1 MKKICAIIILEVIA
15 INSFCIT
22 PREVSINNNV
32 NRILPTPHKESESQ
46 KPPDIPDDFLTR
58 EYSDEF
64 KTAVREDILRRLDEE
79 NGFAEEFKKV
89 TRVLDD
95 DTVREIAYSKYSQ
108 KPEFMKRVAEAEEE
122 NKRYNLFP
130 LFVGGTVCLIIILLG
145 VLVYVCLKIKSLKP
159 IKRIQPKITKMKEN
173 MGTFFTSLAQLDK
186 FSRSDKKRIAVSFA
200 LGIIVG
206 ASIVYLLTN
215 RYVSYPSYRSCI
227 VRMDRLTGKTEIA
240 SAYNPEGG
248 WMEVKKSKR

>member
-32 NRILPTPHKESESQ
+32 NRIFPTPHKESESQ

-130 LFVGGTVCLIIILLG
+130 LFVG
-145 VLVYVCLKIKSLKP
+145 YVCLKIKSLKP
-159 IKRIQPKITKMKEN
+159 IKRIQPKITKMKED

>member
-32 NRILPTPHKESESQ
+32 NRIFPTPHKESESQ

-159 IKRIQPKITKMKEN
+159 IKRIQPKITKMKED

>member
-130 LFVGGTVCLIIILLG
+130 LFVGGTVCLIIILLC
-145 VLVYVCLKIKSLKP
+145 VLGCVFLKIKSLKP
-159 IKRIQPKITKMKEN
+159 IERIQPKITKMKEN
-173 MGTFFTSLAQLDK
+173 MGTFFASLAQLDK